1 MSKDRA
7 GFTSRSAQIAQA
19 YRQAHEIVS
28 AALTLALLAGGG
40 AWLDRRYGI
49 APLLTVCGAVMGC
62 AMAGLSLR
70 QLLRRLDREA
80 SQKKRAS
87 PGQRGASED

>member
-7 GFTSRSAQIAQA
+7 GYTGRSAQIAQA

-40 AWLDRRYGI
+40 AWLDHRYGI
-49 APLLTVCGAVMGC
+49 SPILTVCGAIVGC

-80 SQKKRAS
+80 ARRK
-87 PGQRGASED
+87 PGSAKQQGASAD

>member
-7 GFTSRSAQIAQA
+7 VYTSRSAQIAVA
-19 YRQAHEIVS
+19 YRQAHEVVS

-40 AWLDRRYGI
+40 AWLDRKYGI
-49 APLLTVCGAVMGC
+49 APVLTVCGAVVGC

-70 QLLRRLDREA
+70 QLIRRLDREA
-80 SQKKRAS
+80 ARRKPAS
-87 PGQRGASED
+87 ADQRGASED